1 MDVER
6 LYELIILA
14 RKENQEA
21 MLEIIEVCQPII
33 KKYTRLLNYDEDY
46 NSELVLTL
54 ITLVKKDMPLD
65 SIHLRNDGAMLNYIK
80 KAIHNKYIVF
90 LKEQRKL
97 RENVVAC
104 DQETFI
110 DLFDNKETNS
120 NDFNYIL
127 LKEAMNDVL
136 SEKERICIEMIVIR
150 GFTAQYVADTL
161 GVTKQAVNQC
171 KNRALAKL
179 KNLLQ

>member
-6 LYELIILA
+6 LYQLIVLA
-14 RKENQEA
+14 RSENQEA
-21 MLEIIEVCQPII
+21 MLKIIDICQPII

-46 NSELVLTL
+46 KSELVLTL
-54 ITLVKKDMPLD
+54 ITLVKKDMPID
-65 SIHLRNDGAMLNYIK
+65 AIRLRNDGAMLNYIK
-80 KAIHNKYIVF
+80 KVIHNKYIVF

-97 RENVVAC
+97 RENMVTC

-110 DLFDNKETNS
+110 DLFDNKATNS
-120 NDFNYIL
+120 DDFSYIL
-127 LKEAMNDVL
+127 LKEALNDVL

-150 GFTAQYVADTL
+150 GFTAQYVANKL

-179 KNLLQ
+179 KKLL

>member
-1 MDVER
+1 MER
-6 LYELIILA
+6 LYELIVLA
-14 RKENQEA
+14 RNENQEA
-21 MLEIIEVCQPII
+21 MLEIIKVCQPII

-65 SIHLRNDGAMLNYIK
+65 SIRLRSDGAMLNYIK